1 MAAVSATLLMIYAIT
16 GNASAS
22 SDGTCVPLVH
32 PHKGPSSSA
41 SVSDSR
47 TKLMVLSSPKAG
59 ATLSMRLML
68 ARFNLTAPAY
78 RYGRYPLSYTHT
90 VFDKQPGRAPPT
102 TVEDLSLC
110 APGGGWLCIHLV
122 RSPLDRAIS
131 SYIHTLTHADAISL
145 HFTELRGACGR
156 DVPANECQRN
166 ASFAEFARALGARAR
181 TRSRSSGDS
190 HFMPQALGPI
200 ADDRSSQGLP
210 GVLRVPIEM
219 MSEADGA
226 DCAPLVALQPWGLLN
241 TEAAVFGA
249 DKKLSHYKVHAQAT
263 PDGSEDWPF
272 ARVAAAAKAKATPT
286 YDSFWGNKSFC
297 RNVVGCL
304 YAADVA
310 LYVASCTDAASPLRQ
325 CAAYRRVCAC
335 ELARLH
341 SVCGIAT
348 VPVPSASTPLNV
360 SSASSP
366 GLIVRRSMGER
377 PALRRAQSRT
387 LVQSERE

>member
-1 MAAVSATLLMIYAIT
+1 M
-16 GNASAS
+16 G
-22 SDGTCVPLVH
+22 
-32 PHKGPSSSA
+32 SA

-59 ATLSMRLML
+59 ATLAMRLML
-68 ARFNLTAPAY
+68 SRLNLTAPAY
-78 RYGRYPLSYTHT
+78 GYGGYPLSYTHE
-90 VFDKQPGRAPPT
+90 VFDKQPGRAPPS
-102 TVEDLSLC
+102 TVEDLGPC
-110 APGGGWLCIHLV
+110 APGGGWLCVHLV
-122 RSPLDRAIS
+122 RNPLDRAIS
-131 SYIHTLTHADAISL
+131 SYIHTLTHADVLSL
-145 HFTELRGACGR
+145 RFAELKGACGR
-156 DVPANECQRN
+156 DVSANECQRN

-181 TRSRSSGDS
+181 TRSRSGGDG
-190 HFMPQALGPI
+190 HFMPQALGPAA
-200 ADDRSSQGLP
+200 ADRRSSQGFP

-226 DCAPLVALQPWGLLN
+226 DCAPLAALEPWKLPIA
-241 TEAAVFGA
+241 EAAVFGA

-272 ARVAAAAKAKATPT
+272 ARVAAAAKANATPT

-325 CAAYRRVCAC
+325 CAAYRRVCAR

-348 VPVPSASTPLNV
+348 VPVPSA
-360 SSASSP
+360 A
-366 GLIVRRSMGER
+366 RRDGIF
-377 PALRRAQSRT
+377 L
-387 LVQSERE
+387 

>member
-1 MAAVSATLLMIYAIT
+1 MRDVQ
-16 GNASAS
+16 
-22 SDGTCVPLVH
+22 
-32 PHKGPSSSA
+32 
-41 SVSDSR
+41 

-59 ATLSMRLML
+59 ATLAMRLML
-68 ARFNLTAPAY
+68 SRLNLTAETH
-78 RYGRYPLSYTHT
+78 RYGGFYPISYKEMFH
-90 VFDKQPGRAPPT
+90 KQPGRKPPL
-102 TVEDLSLC
+102 TVEDLRPC
-110 APGGGWLCIHLV
+110 APGGGWLCVHLV
-122 RSPLDRAIS
+122 RNPLDRAVS
-131 SYIHTLTHADAISL
+131 SYIHTLSYNDAHLSL
-145 HFTELRGACGR
+145 LFAELGGACGR

-181 TRSRSSGDS
+181 TRSRSSGDG
-190 HFMPQALGPI
+190 HFMPQAFGPAA
-200 ADDRSSQGLP
+200 ADRRSSQGFP

-226 DCAPLVALQPWGLLN
+226 DCAPLAALEPWKLPIA
-241 TEAAVFGA
+241 EAAVFGA
-249 DKKLSHYKVHAQAT
+249 DTKLSHYKVQAQAT

-325 CAAYRRVCAC
+325 CAAYRRVCAR

-348 VPVPSASTPLNV
+348 VPVPSA
-360 SSASSP
+360 A
-366 GLIVRRSMGER
+366 RRDGIF
-377 PALRRAQSRT
+377 L
-387 LVQSERE
+387 